1 MTNWAMRPRLAPSST
16 CQPPGAIRSEF
27 RRSTPKV
34 PRLTQDSDKYLYLVK
49 GDNLGMGFV
58 TDAVYSGV
66 GSDLEL
72 TTAWSVTAGVEHHWN
87 PAWRTSLY
95 GGYEAISYNQ
105 NATAENC
112 AGRYGEVLVS
122 STSAGGFTPA
132 NCSPDF
138 SFWQIGSRTVWNPIA
153 DLELG
158 LDILYNHINSA
169 FEGPVTVSANGTIPP
184 GLFTARDQNVLSG
197 ALRIQRNFVP

>member
-1 MTNWAMRPRLAPSST
+1 MLSS
-16 CQPPGAIRSEF
+16 
-27 RRSTPKV
+27 
-34 PRLTQDSDKYLYLVK
+34 
-49 GDNLGMGFV
+49 
-58 TDAVYSGV
+58 
-66 GSDLEL
+66 
-72 TTAWSVTAGVEHHWN
+72 
-87 PAWRTSLY
+87 
-95 GGYEAISYNQ
+95 
-105 NATAENC
+105 
-112 AGRYGEVLVS
+112 
-122 STSAGGFTPA
+122 SAGGFTPA

-169 FEGPVTVSANGTIPP
+169 FEGPVTASANGTIPP